1 MTNPKYMCTFSVYL
15 TIYAPIQSICFQ
27 THTTTTAWNF
37 SPPLSLPCLMTLSGM
52 ILLPRNRQTGATS
65 WRCPSSNANQTK
77 CRSTAVQRMSQRSS
91 WQRWMPLKRGLEEMR
106 RSQVQS
112 PAESGEGGSN
122 DGGEEAG
129 DIADDE
135 ETTTVAESEGK

>member
-1 MTNPKYMCTFSVYL
+1 
-15 TIYAPIQSICFQ
+15 
-27 THTTTTAWNF
+27 
-37 SPPLSLPCLMTLSGM
+37 
-52 ILLPRNRQTGATS
+52 
-65 WRCPSSNANQTK
+65 
-77 CRSTAVQRMSQRSS
+77 
-91 WQRWMPLKRGLEEMR
+91 MR